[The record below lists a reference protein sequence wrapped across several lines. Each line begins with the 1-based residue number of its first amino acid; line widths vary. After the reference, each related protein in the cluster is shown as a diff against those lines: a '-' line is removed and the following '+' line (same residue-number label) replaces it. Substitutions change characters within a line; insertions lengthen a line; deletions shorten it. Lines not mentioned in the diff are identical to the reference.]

1 MSDEKE
7 LLILIS
13 RKLDTI
19 SKSVQELN
27 ERVDRLEGKTD
38 DIHHYVPFVGWL
50 EEVGRDVRRRFRWL
64 KGHREPPK
72 LITNS
77 TDSVSDNSEEES
89 EVVSYQGDLVDPI

>member
-7 LLILIS
+7 LLVLIS

-50 EEVGRDVRRRFRWL
+50 EEVGRDVSRRFRWL
-64 KGHREPPK
+64 KGHKEPPK

-77 TDSVSDNSEEES
+77 TDSVSDNSEE
-89 EVVSYQGDLVDPI
+89 DLVDPI

>member
-38 DIHHYVPFVGWL
+38 DIHHYVPFVG
-50 EEVGRDVRRRFRWL
+50 
-64 KGHREPPK
+64 
-72 LITNS
+72 
-77 TDSVSDNSEEES
+77 
-89 EVVSYQGDLVDPI
+89 

>member
-1 MSDEKE
+1 M
-7 LLILIS
+7 
-13 RKLDTI
+13 
-19 SKSVQELN
+19 
-27 ERVDRLEGKTD
+27 DRLEGKTD

-50 EEVGRDVRRRFRWL
+50 EEVGRDVSRRFRWL

-89 EVVSYQGDLVDPI
+89 EVSYQGDLFDPI

>member
-1 MSDEKE
+1 MSEEKE

-13 RKLDTI
+13 QKLDTI

-27 ERVDRLEGKTD
+27 NRVDRLEGKTD

-50 EEVGRDVRRRFRWL
+50 EEVGRDVSKRFRWL

-72 LITNS
+72 LLVGIDEES
-77 TDSVSDNSEEES
+77 DSGEDEEES
-89 EVVSYQGDLVDPI
+89 LQDTVDPI

>member
-50 EEVGRDVRRRFRWL
+50 EEVGRDVSRRFSWL

-72 LITNS
+72 LLLGCES
-77 TDSVSDNSEEES
+77 DDEDEDSDNED
-89 EVVSYQGDLVDPI
+89 VNRRLTFKLN

>member
-1 MSDEKE
+1 MSEEKE

-13 RKLDTI
+13 QKLDTI

-27 ERVDRLEGKTD
+27 NRVDNLECKTD

-50 EEVGRDVRRRFRWL
+50 EEVGRDVSKRFRWL

-72 LITNS
+72 LLVGI
-77 TDSVSDNSEEES
+77 DEES
-89 EVVSYQGDLVDPI
+89 DSGDEETDAVSCQGDPVYPI